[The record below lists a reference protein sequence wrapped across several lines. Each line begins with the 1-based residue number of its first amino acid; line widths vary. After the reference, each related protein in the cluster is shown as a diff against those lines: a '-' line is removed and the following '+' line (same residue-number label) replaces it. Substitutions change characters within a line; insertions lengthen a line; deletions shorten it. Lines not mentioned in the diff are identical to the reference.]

1 MRSWMFVILKSALS
15 LPFSLNEQWS
25 VKNFGI
31 DFDHFLFILPFSF
44 SLLSFELFYPF
55 LYHSPWMRNITLPTI
70 FQYRPDIRCELLLS
84 HFSHCWCSFLLI
96 ELLLLLLLLMLSQV
110 HQGLVFHCYRNV
122 HLFFFL
128 VLRLLWT
135 FKPVDLPVD
144 LLDGRF
150 WTGWPV
156 LEREWNHFGRL
167 LLLLLVFEI
176 NSQVFM
182 YHLKV
187 WYTLSNFRIE
197 CAFDVVGSGFAQ
209 SSLSLLFLLRL
220 VRSFDH
226 LFHSFRQ
233 VIFAVLIDYFLK
245 YSLPS
250 LIFLLLN
257 PFK

>member
-1 MRSWMFVILKSALS
+1 MLIVLKGALS
-15 LPFSLNEQWS
+15 LALSFNQKWS

-31 DFDHFLFILPFSF
+31 DFDHFLFVLPFPF

-70 FQYRPDIRCELLLS
+70 SQYRPNIRCELLLS

-122 HLFFFL
+122 HLFFL
-128 VLRLLWT
+128 VLRLLRT
-135 FKPVDLPVD
+135 FEPVDLAVD
-144 LLDGRF
+144 LLDGCS

-156 LEREWNHFGRL
+156 LEREWNHFDRL

-176 NSQVFM
+176 DSQVFM

-187 WYTLSNFRIE
+187 WYTLSNFRIK
-197 CAFDVVGSGFAQ
+197 CAFDVVGSGLAQ
-209 SSLSLLFLLRL
+209 SSLSLLFLLGL

-226 LFHSFRQ
+226 LFHSFWQ
-233 VIFAVLIDYFLK
+233 VIFAVLIDYFFK